1 MEDDGP
7 YQPQCQ
13 LWVSIG
19 DVIVPDIDQFDLKGG
34 IFVYE
39 QTWVWSKRKKAKCKQ
54 TKQGGKANGMKY
66 TFNTMCK
73 LTIRDLSVFEEVQGD
88 LHILQLVEAHPSLL
102 PWLQE
107 TRGRQ
112 ASGGGSAGRQ
122 DVWMRGKQKARPHD
136 WRSGVF
142 KVQPLFVSPT
152 KIRPGAPKPSQS
164 CFAFCLFGYF
174 F

>member
-7 YQPQCQ
+7 YQPQGQ

-19 DVIVPDIDQFDLKGG
+19 DVIVPDINQFDLKGG

-54 TKQGGKANGMKY
+54 TKQGGKANGIKY

-73 LTIRDLSVFEEVQGD
+73 MAIRDLSVFEEVQGD

-112 ASGGGSAGRQ
+112 ASGGGCFQSSASLCVS
-122 DVWMRGKQKARPHD
+122 DKDPPWCTKTIAVT
-136 WRSGVF
+136 F
-142 KVQPLFVSPT
+142 CFLFVWLFFLT
-152 KIRPGAPKPSQS
+152 KRERSKFEA
-164 CFAFCLFGYF
+164 
-174 F
+174 